1 MSTSN
6 GPPVPVAHSIPDSDG
21 EDVEDAVETAES
33 AELAVDEVGAAA
45 EDVVPAPFWETD
57 APVEVDVR
65 VPAVPPLLEGAPEFP
80 VEFPPAPP
88 PVEPPPAA
96 GEPPPLEP
104 PPEPPVEP
112 PPVPPAEE
120 ETSDLVTVT
129 CMLFSGEDVNSRSE
143 ACAVI
148 VALPGETAVIVSTPL
163 AHWTCATDELD
174 ELTETDALYVEY
186 PGPMQTHCPF
196 LSAQVF
202 SPQVWGHSAAPQP
215 TVWSELAGEGTAETL
230 FVPPRTRLTLVSLN
244 ARLTVPR
251 LK

>member
-1 MSTSN
+1 M
-6 GPPVPVAHSIPDSDG
+6 PDSDG

-33 AELAVDEVGAAA
+33 TELAVDEVGAAA

-65 VPAVPPLLEGAPEFP
+65 VPAVPPLLEGAPELP
-80 VEFPPAPP
+80 VEFPPVPSTVPAPP
-88 PVEPPPAA
+88 PAGPPPAA

-104 PPEPPVEP
+104 PPEPP
-112 PPVPPAEE
+112 PPVSPAEE

-163 AHWTCATDELD
+163 AH
-174 ELTETDALYVEY
+174 
-186 PGPMQTHCPF
+186 
-196 LSAQVF
+196 
-202 SPQVWGHSAAPQP
+202 
-215 TVWSELAGEGTAETL
+215 
-230 FVPPRTRLTLVSLN
+230 
-244 ARLTVPR
+244 
-251 LK
+251 